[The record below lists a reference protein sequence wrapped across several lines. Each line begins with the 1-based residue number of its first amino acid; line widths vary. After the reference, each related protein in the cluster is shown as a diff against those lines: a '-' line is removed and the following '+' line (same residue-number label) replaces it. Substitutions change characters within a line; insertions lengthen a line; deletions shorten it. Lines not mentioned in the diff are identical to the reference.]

1 MKKAALSLGILLV
14 CRLPLCAQQDTTSQM
29 LKAVQVSTQVTKNST
44 SATPAQ
50 SLHGEQL
57 VNLPILHI
65 SDALKFLPGMV
76 VKDYGGVG
84 GLKSVSIRGFGAQ
97 HTGVAYDG
105 IAVSDYQSGQ
115 IDLGRF
121 SVNQVE
127 NLSLHYGF
135 DDIFLPA
142 RLFASAGVISIKSV
156 KPTFKENKPYNITVG
171 LEGGSFGLWHPS
183 LYIENRLKKKSE
195 KSPAEVYS
203 SIKAEYLRSKGNYP
217 YTLYYGTMQDSSS
230 IERRS
235 NSDMQSLSAEA
246 NLFALFDDAELNFKF
261 CYYHSERGL
270 PGATLLYNPHSSQRL
285 WDDNLFGQLHY
296 KHRFGKRFFYQAN
309 AKFNYAY
316 QRYLDPEYLNVERV
330 LDNRYTQREAYL
342 SHTFQYKPFASL
354 AFAVAQDY
362 IYGNMSANTQNFAYP
377 QRFTLLTT
385 LSGSYHTKRIKAAAT
400 LLHTF
405 ATNQVRLGDAGEDGQ
420 HVSPLASFSIKP
432 WLKEEFRIRLF
443 YKNIFRLP
451 TFNDL
456 YYREVGNVQLK
467 PEKTHQFNGGVAYEK
482 YIPRHKIHCS
492 ITTDVYYNMV
502 KDKIVAFPTKNL
514 FIWSMLNFG
523 EVSILG
529 SDISVSFSY
538 QIIKQFG
545 VSLSGSYTFQNALDL
560 TDPESKSYR
569 HQIPYTPYHSG
580 SAFLH
585 IKTTWIEVIYTLMAV
600 GKRYTS
606 PQNLVTNEL
615 PAYTEQSIG
624 LAKTFAF
631 KKLSLKIKGEVINLT
646 NTQYEIIRNYP
657 MQGRGFRVSGE
668 IGF

>member
-1 MKKAALSLGILLV
+1 MKRASLSLGMLLI
-14 CRLPLCAQQDTTSQM
+14 CGLPLWGQQDTASQKLKTVEVAAQGNRSITS
-29 LKAVQVSTQVTKNST
+29 T
-44 SATPAQ
+44 TPVH
-50 SLHGEQL
+50 SLQGEQL
-57 VNLPILHI
+57 NNLPALHI

-121 SVNQVE
+121 AINHVD
-127 NLSLHYGF
+127 NLSLLYGA

-142 RLFASAGVISIKSV
+142 RLFASAGFISIKSA
-156 KPTFKENKPYNITVG
+156 KPQFKESKPYNITIG
-171 LEGGSFGLWHPS
+171 MEGGSFGLLHPS
-183 LYIENRLKKKSE
+183 LYLENRLKKRSE
-195 KSPAEVYS
+195 EKTVEVLS
-203 SIKAEYLRSKGNYP
+203 SIKVDYLRNNGNYP
-217 YTLYYGTMQDSSS
+217 YTLYYDNIQDSSS
-230 IERRS
+230 AERRG

-246 NLFALFDDAELNFKF
+246 NLYTLFKQAELSFKF
-261 CYYHSERGL
+261 FYYHSERGL
-270 PGATLLYNPHSSQRL
+270 PGATLLYNPHSLQRL

-296 KHRFGKRFFYQAN
+296 EHRFGKQFSYQAN
-309 AKFNYAY
+309 AKFNHIY
-316 QRYLDPEYLNVERV
+316 QRYLDPEYLNSERK
-330 LDNRYTQREAYL
+330 LDNRYTQQEYYL
-342 SHTFQYKPFASL
+342 SHTFQYKPLTSL
-354 AFAVAQDY
+354 AFALSQDY
-362 IYGNMSANTQNFAYP
+362 IYATMRANIRDFAYP

-385 LSGSYHTKRIKAAAT
+385 LSGSYHTKRIKATAT

-405 ATNQVRLGDAGEDGQ
+405 AENQVRVGEAGKDGQ
-420 HVSPLASFSIKP
+420 HLSPMASFSVKP

-467 PEKTHQFNGGVAYEK
+467 PEKTHQFNGGITYDK
-482 YIPRHKIHCS
+482 HIPRHKIH
-492 ITTDVYYNMV
+492 ITASADIYYNMV

-523 EVSILG
+523 EVGILG
-529 SDISVSFSY
+529 SDLHVAFSY
-538 QIIKQFG
+538 QIIKQLGFT
-545 VSLSGSYTFQNALDL
+545 LSGSYTFQNALDL

-580 SAFLH
+580 SVILH
-585 IKTTWIEVIYTLMAV
+585 IKTPWIEVVHTFMAA
-600 GKRYTS
+600 GKRYSS
-606 PQNLVTNEL
+606 PQNLATNAL

-624 LAKTFAF
+624 LAKTLIF
-631 KKLSLKIKGEVINLT
+631 KKLSLRLKGELLNLT
-646 NTQYEIIRNYP
+646 NTQYEIVRNYP
-657 MQGRGFRVSGE
+657 MPGRSFRIGGE